1 MIGASPLMGSA
12 STHVPRRRF
21 GQNFLVDR
29 NVVAKIVDAIDPAP
43 GDVVVEI
50 GPGKGALTEP
60 LLEVLPSLHAVEID
74 RDLAAGLRGR
84 FPPERLIVHEA
95 DALRFDFSTLPAP
108 LRAVGNLPY
117 NISSPL
123 LFRLAQSA
131 ERLRDAHFMLQLEV
145 VERMAAAPGGKTYGR
160 LSVMLQYVFA
170 VERLFRVAPGS
181 FWPLPKVDSAI
192 VRLTPLRAGRLR
204 ARDEP
209 LFAALVARAFSQRR
223 KTLRNALRDVV
234 ADPVF
239 DAAGIDPGLRAE
251 ALPVAAFVRLADA
264 AHAAGVSAPVY
275 AE

>member
-1 MIGASPLMGSA
+1 MAPASA
-12 STHVPRRRF
+12 HVPRRRF

-29 NVVAKIVDAIDPAP
+29 NVIAKIVDAIDPAP
-43 GDVVVEI
+43 SDIVVEI

-60 LLEVLPSLHAVEID
+60 LLELLPALQAVEID
-74 RDLAAGLRGR
+74 RDLAASLRER
-84 FPPERLIVHEA
+84 FPADRLIVHEA

-108 LRAVGNLPY
+108 LRVVGNLPY

-123 LFRLAQSA
+123 LFRLAQCG

-181 FWPLPKVDSAI
+181 FWPMPKVDSAI
-192 VRLTPLRAGRLR
+192 VRLTPLRGDRLR
-204 ARDEP
+204 ARDEA
-209 LFAALVARAFSQRR
+209 LFADVVARAFGQRR

-234 ADPVF
+234 SEAVF

-251 ALPVAAFVRLADA
+251 VLPVAAFVRLADA
-264 AHAAGVSAPVY
+264 AQAAGVSVPAC

>member
-1 MIGASPLMGSA
+1 MASLSA
-12 STHVPRRRF
+12 HVPRRRF

-29 NVVAKIVDAIDPAP
+29 NVIAKIVHAIDPAP
-43 GDVVVEI
+43 GDAVVEI

-60 LLEVLPSLHAVEID
+60 LLAVLETLHVVEID
-74 RDLAAGLRGR
+74 RDLAASLRER
-84 FPPERLIVHEA
+84 HPPERLIVHEA
-95 DALRFDFSTLPAP
+95 DALRFDFTALPTP

-123 LFRLAQSA
+123 LFRLAQCA

-145 VERMAAAPGGKTYGR
+145 VDRMAAAPGSKTYGR

-181 FWPLPKVDSAI
+181 FWPVPKVDSAI
-192 VRLTPLRAGRLR
+192 VRLTPLGAGRLR
-204 ARDEP
+204 ARDEA
-209 LFAALVARAFSQRR
+209 LFAGVVARAFSQRR
-223 KTLRNALRDVV
+223 KTLRNALREVV
-234 ADPVF
+234 SDAVF

-251 ALPVAAFVRLADA
+251 VLAVDAFVRLADA
-264 AHAAGVSAPVY
+264 AQAAGVRAPTC

>member
-1 MIGASPLMGSA
+1 MVFGHA
-12 STHVPRRRF
+12 PRRRF

-29 NVVAKIVDAIDPAP
+29 NVIAKIVDAIDPAP
-43 GDVVVEI
+43 ADVVVEI

-60 LLEVLPSLHAVEID
+60 LLDALQVLHVVEID
-74 RDLAAGLRGR
+74 RDLAASLRER
-84 FPPERLIVHEA
+84 FPPDRLIVHEG
-95 DALRFDFSTLPAP
+95 DALRFDFSALPAP

-123 LFRLAQSA
+123 LFRLAECA

-181 FWPLPKVDSAI
+181 FWPVPKVDSAI
-192 VRLTPLRAGRLR
+192 VRLTPLGSGRLR
-204 ARDEP
+204 ARDER
-209 LFAALVARAFSQRR
+209 LFAGVVARAFSQRR
-223 KTLRNALRDVV
+223 KTLRNALRDFVSD
-234 ADPVF
+234 AMF

-251 ALPVAAFVRLADA
+251 VLPVAAFVRLADA
-264 AHAAGVSAPVY
+264 AQAAGVRAPAC